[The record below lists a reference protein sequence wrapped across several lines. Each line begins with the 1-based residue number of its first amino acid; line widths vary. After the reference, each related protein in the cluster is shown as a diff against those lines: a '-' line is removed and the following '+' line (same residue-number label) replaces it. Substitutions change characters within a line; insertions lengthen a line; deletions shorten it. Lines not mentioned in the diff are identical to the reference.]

1 MNLNTEN
8 LYSEILP
15 NLFISG
21 TLDEDVVQRGK
32 TSRALC
38 EPSPFDSV
46 VCMYGHANP
55 IGYYVREQRF
65 GIADAELDEA
75 SKPEIMQLADWLYS
89 EWKQGKTVAS
99 KCQAGLNRSSL
110 IVALVLLKD
119 GYTATE
125 AIELIRKRRSQYAL
139 FNTHFVDF
147 IHEVYKTEF
156 ETRTFKANPFIS
168 AIDEVASER
177 GAEVA

>member
-1 MNLNTEN
+1 MNINNGN

-21 TLDEDVVQRGK
+21 TLDEDVVQQGK
-32 TSRALC
+32 TSRALS
-38 EPSPFDSV
+38 EQSPFDSV

-55 IGYYVREQRF
+55 IGHYVREQRF

-75 SKPEIMQLADWLYS
+75 SKPEIIQLADWLHS
-89 EWKQGKTVAS
+89 EWKQGKSVAG

-110 IVALVLLKD
+110 IVALVLLKE

-125 AIELIRKRRSQYAL
+125 AIELIRNKRSQYAL
-139 FNTHFVDF
+139 FNNHFVEF
-147 IHEVYKTEF
+147 IHEVF
-156 ETRTFKANPFIS
+156 EGKFEERTVS
-168 AIDEVASER
+168 A
-177 GAEVA
+177 

>member
-1 MNLNTEN
+1 MNVNNEN

-32 TSRALC
+32 TSRALS

-75 SKPEIMQLADWLYS
+75 SKPEIIQLADWLHS
-89 EWKQGKTVAS
+89 EWKKGKRVAG

-110 IVALVLLKD
+110 CVALVLLKE

-125 AIELIRKRRSQYAL
+125 AIALIREKRSAYAL
-139 FNTHFVDF
+139 FNDHFVEF
-147 IHEVYKTEF
+147 IHEVFESKFTELAV
-156 ETRTFKANPFIS
+156 TA
-168 AIDEVASER
+168 
-177 GAEVA
+177 

>member
-1 MNLNTEN
+1 MNINNGN

-32 TSRALC
+32 TDRALS
-38 EPSPFDSV
+38 EQSPFDSV

-75 SKPEIMQLADWLYS
+75 SKPEIIQLADWLHS
-89 EWKQGKTVAS
+89 EWKQGKSVAG

-110 IVALVLLKD
+110 IVALVLLKE

-125 AIELIRKRRSQYAL
+125 AIELIRKKRSQYAL
-139 FNTHFVDF
+139 FNKHFVEF
-147 IHEVYKTEF
+147 IHEVFKGEF
-156 ETRTFKANPFIS
+156 EERTVS
-168 AIDEVASER
+168 A
-177 GAEVA
+177 

>member
-1 MNLNTEN
+1 MNVNNEN

-32 TSRALC
+32 TSRALS

-75 SKPEIMQLADWLYS
+75 SKPEIIQLADWLHS
-89 EWKQGKTVAS
+89 EWKKGKRVAG

-110 IVALVLLKD
+110 CVALVLLKE

-125 AIELIRKRRSQYAL
+125 AIALICEKRSAYAL
-139 FNTHFVDF
+139 FNDHFVEF
-147 IHEVYKTEF
+147 IHEVFESKFTELAA
-156 ETRTFKANPFIS
+156 TA
-168 AIDEVASER
+168 
-177 GAEVA
+177 

>member
-1 MNLNTEN
+1 MNVNNGN

-32 TSRALC
+32 TSRALS
-38 EPSPFDSV
+38 EPSLFDSV

-75 SKPEIMQLADWLYS
+75 SKPEIIQLADWLHS
-89 EWKQGKTVAS
+89 EWKKGKRVAG

-110 IVALVLLKD
+110 CVALVLLKE
-119 GYTATE
+119 GYTATQ
-125 AIELIRKRRSQYAL
+125 AIALIREKRSDYAL
-139 FNTHFVDF
+139 FNSHFVDF
-147 IHEVYKTEF
+147 IHEVYRGEF
-156 ETRTFKANPFIS
+156 AVPALS
-168 AIDEVASER
+168 A
-177 GAEVA
+177 

>member
-1 MNLNTEN
+1 MTINSEN

-32 TSRALC
+32 TIASFS

-55 IGYYVREQRF
+55 IGYFVREQRF
-65 GIADAELDEA
+65 GIADAELSES
-75 SKPEIMQLADWLYS
+75 SKPEIMQLADWLHS
-89 EWKQGKTVAS
+89 EWKQGKSVAG

-110 IVALVLLKD
+110 IVALVLLKE

-125 AIELIRKRRSQYAL
+125 AISLIREKRSEHAL
-139 FNTHFVDF
+139 FNRHFVEF
-147 IHEVYKTEF
+147 IHDVYRTEF
-156 ETRTFKANPFIS
+156 EVQPIS
-168 AIDEVASER
+168 T
-177 GAEVA
+177 

>member
-1 MNLNTEN
+1 MNINN
-8 LYSEILP
+8 GNIYSEILP

-32 TSRALC
+32 TSRALS

-75 SKPEIMQLADWLYS
+75 SKPEIIQLADWLHS
-89 EWKQGKTVAS
+89 EWKQGKSVAG

-110 IVALVLLKD
+110 IVALVLLKE

-125 AIELIRKRRSQYAL
+125 AINLIREKRSEYAL
-139 FNTHFVDF
+139 FNGHFVEF
-147 IHEVYKTEF
+147 IHEVFRSKF
-156 ETRTFKANPFIS
+156 EVPALS
-168 AIDEVASER
+168 A
-177 GAEVA
+177 

>member
-1 MNLNTEN
+1 MNVNNGN

-32 TSRALC
+32 TTRALS
-38 EPSPFDSV
+38 EPSPFQSV
-46 VCMYGHANP
+46 ACLYGHANP

-65 GIADAELDEA
+65 GIADGELDEA
-75 SKPEIMQLADWLYS
+75 SKPEIIQLADWLHS
-89 EWKQGKTVAS
+89 EWKQGKSVAG

-110 IVALVLLKD
+110 IVALVLLKE

-125 AIELIRKRRSQYAL
+125 AIDLIRERRSQYAL

-147 IHEVYKTEF
+147 IHEVYKTDF
-156 ETRTFKANPFIS
+156 ASRTLNAHPFKLTINEP
-168 AIDEVASER
+168 ASER
-177 GAEVA
+177 GADVA